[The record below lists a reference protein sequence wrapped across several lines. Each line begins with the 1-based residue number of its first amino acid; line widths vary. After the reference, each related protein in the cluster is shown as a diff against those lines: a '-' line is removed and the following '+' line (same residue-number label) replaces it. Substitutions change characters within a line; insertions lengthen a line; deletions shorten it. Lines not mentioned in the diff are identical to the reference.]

1 MENKFGYHQD
11 LRNGYGIVRARTTQ
25 QLRSWDMPRTLKALE
40 VIKKEWGDLEYPGVY
55 ILFDRSG
62 KKVYIGEAKDIYS
75 RLKTHL
81 TSPEDKIKEWNRAI
95 IINDG
100 RSAMQ
105 SDFNDSVIRKSLDLY
120 LISLLKANRYVVVSQ
135 GELQKHNPQQ
145 KSMIQALM
153 QEFDFFL
160 LKKNIITKLIEEPGQ
175 EEILKDDLKK
185 ILERKR
191 YKLDKWG
198 AYEAVINDVRVYIR
212 PGSKKPKG
220 WQITF
225 RDRFKDMLERGEGAL
240 LVPRN
245 GILFIPFSEIRSVI
259 TDSSKFTQNTIDIFI
274 NFKEGKIELTYLT
287 NTIDITQ
294 FRLLK

>member
-1 MENKFGYHQD
+1 
-11 LRNGYGIVRARTTQ
+11 
-25 QLRSWDMPRTLKALE
+25 
-40 VIKKEWGDLEYPGVY
+40 
-55 ILFDRSG
+55 
-62 KKVYIGEAKDIYS
+62 
-75 RLKTHL
+75 
-81 TSPEDKIKEWNRAI
+81 
-95 IINDG
+95 
-100 RSAMQ
+100 
-105 SDFNDSVIRKSLDLY
+105 
-120 LISLLKANRYVVVSQ
+120 
-135 GELQKHNPQQ
+135 
-145 KSMIQALM
+145 MIQALM

-274 NFKEGKIELTYLT
+274 NFKEEKIELTYLT